1 MEDKDILMI
10 DALRKIIRTLT
21 LFSNGSSILP
31 DIKAELD
38 PKRQVLGTL
47 AMPFVN
53 LLLEESNL
61 ITEEE
66 LVFAGE
72 IHRVIHH
79 GIAGE
84 QALILPATDQWN
96 TYVREKTALV
106 SAIAEA
112 RTANTDGTH
121 PV

>member
-1 MEDKDILMI
+1 MDKDILMI
-10 DALRKIIRTLT
+10 DALRKIMRTLT
-21 LFSNGSSILP
+21 LFSNSTSILP

-61 ITEEE
+61 ITDEE
-66 LVFAGE
+66 LVFAEE

-79 GIAGE
+79 GMAGE
-84 QALILPATDQWN
+84 QALVLPATDQWN

-106 SAIAEA
+106 AAAAEA
-112 RTANTDGTH
+112 QKMDNDSAH
-121 PV
+121 PA

>member
-21 LFSNGSSILP
+21 LFSNSSSILP

-79 GIAGE
+79 GMTGE
-84 QALILPATDQWN
+84 QTLVLPATDQWN

-106 SAIAEA
+106 AAAAEA
-112 RTANTDGTH
+112 RKTDADSAH
-121 PV
+121 PA